1 MFQYNPF
8 ALLNLVALL
17 ITLWLRVSVWSYRAN
32 RGVKPFILL
41 TLGLSIWVLGN
52 MLRLSVT
59 TIPAQIIVN
68 HIMYLGIA
76 IVPPAWLLFV
86 LDYTGRTKWNNK
98 RTRLLL
104 MIHPILLQLAILT
117 NPLHNL
123 FWLDVTLTQ
132 VDGLVIGVTVSG
144 LLFWVHA
151 LYSYILLLVAGFL
164 LVRTMAHSP
173 ELYRG
178 QIIYLVVGM
187 VAPWLANI
195 VFLAGLSPLPS
206 YVDLTPL
213 AFVITAM
220 AVAFSM
226 RRYNFLDIVPVAR
239 DAIIENMNDAVLVL
253 DTNQRIVEANPALIK
268 LINRPLGEVI
278 GQPLINILTQRQD
291 LLQTFEGVNDV
302 ETDIELI
309 IDGEKRVY
317 NLRISPVLTRQ
328 ETVNGHI
335 VVLHDITSLREVN
348 DALKIANEKAL
359 ESTRLKS
366 EFLATMSHELR
377 TPLNAIIG
385 YSELQLEGLA
395 GDLSETQHQYQERI
409 FSNANNLLALINDIL
424 DISKIEAGRM
434 ELIEEEFPLRPWVD
448 DIVAQN
454 KVLSDEK
461 GLGLVVDVD
470 DNLPETLLGD
480 YGRLRQV
487 VVNLLS
493 NAIKFTPSGQVTLKL
508 ACGGTDKWTIL
519 VSDTGI
525 GIPPH
530 QQETIFDEFRQ
541 VDSSASRQ
549 YQGSGLGL
557 AIVRKLVLSM
567 GGNIRVSSTLGQG
580 SQFTV
585 TLPLKVEA
593 VSTQPHKEK
602 DYWGVI
608 S

>member
-17 ITLWLRVSVWSYRAN
+17 ITLWLRVSVWSYREN

-52 MLRLSVT
+52 TLRLSVT
-59 TIPAQIIVN
+59 TLPAQIVVN

-86 LDYTGRTKWNNK
+86 LDYTGRTKWNTK
-98 RTRLLL
+98 RLRLLL

-123 FWLDVTLTQ
+123 FWLDLTLTQ

-164 LVRTMAHSP
+164 LVRTMARSP

-178 QIIYLVVGM
+178 QMIYLVIGM

-220 AVAFSM
+220 AVVFSM
-226 RRYNFLDIVPVAR
+226 RRYNLLDIVPVAR

-268 LINRPLGEVI
+268 LINRPIGEVI
-278 GQPLINILTQRQD
+278 GQPLADILTQRHD
-291 LLQTFEGVNDV
+291 LLQTFAGVDDV
-302 ETDIELI
+302 ETDIELV
-309 IDGEKRVY
+309 IDGEKHVY

-328 ETVNGHI
+328 ETVRGHI

-395 GDLSETQHQYQERI
+395 GDLSETQQKYQERI

-461 GLGLVVDVD
+461 GLGLVIDVD
-470 DNLPETLLGD
+470 ETLPDTMIGD

-493 NAIKFTPSGQVTLKL
+493 NAIKFTESGQVTLKL
-508 ACGGTDKWTIL
+508 ASDNADKWIIL

-525 GIPPH
+525 GISPH

-567 GGNIRVSSTLGQG
+567 GGNIRVS
-580 SQFTV
+580 
-585 TLPLKVEA
+585 
-593 VSTQPHKEK
+593 
-602 DYWGVI
+602 
-608 S
+608 